1 MSLLDCKK
9 EFHNIANPQLIISE
23 SNSISFLSLMTPR
36 FYISILN
43 HYMCMYIFPWHEKRS
58 KTFRESKKTYG
69 RERSE
74 KGEREF
80 EKIFSI

>member
-1 MSLLDCKK
+1 MSLLDCNK

-23 SNSISFLSLMTPR
+23 TNSIFFFSLMTPR

-43 HYMCMYIFPWHEKRS
+43 HYMYMYIFLWHEKKS

-69 RERSE
+69 
-74 KGEREF
+74 GERN
-80 EKIFSI
+80 EKRREGV

>member
-1 MSLLDCKK
+1 
-9 EFHNIANPQLIISE
+9 
-23 SNSISFLSLMTPR
+23 MTPR

-43 HYMCMYIFPWHEKRS
+43 HYMYMYIFPWHEKRS

-69 RERSE
+69 RERNE